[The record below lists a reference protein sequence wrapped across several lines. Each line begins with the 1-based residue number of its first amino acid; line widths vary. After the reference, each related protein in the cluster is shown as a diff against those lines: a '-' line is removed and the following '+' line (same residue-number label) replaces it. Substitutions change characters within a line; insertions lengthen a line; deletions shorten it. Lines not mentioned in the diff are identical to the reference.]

1 MDQAPRTDALNDGIE
16 EPTAHELNQELI
28 EAADEQ
34 DADTGVVQDDD
45 VQSPLVEEASSAYL
59 GRWNRLVSTT
69 NWEKGRIIAEWRQ
82 ALIDA
87 GADAAS
93 YTDEAWSRRVGNVTP
108 QHVGRLR
115 RVYQRF
121 GQAYPQYDGLFWSH
135 FQAALD
141 WEDAEMW
148 LEGALQNGWSISQ
161 MRDSRWE
168 AIGAPPELKP
178 RPEDITEAEL
188 DEDVDDAVEAPM
200 PDAIAPT
207 VSQVRPE
214 DDADY
219 DPAEADFHEAEEVID
234 YDVVD
239 SPSAGAVAADSARTE
254 PFRPFENLDEL
265 PPDLN
270 EAFESFKLAILH
282 HKIST
287 WQEVSV
293 DTVVAALE
301 ALKQLALAPVED

>member
-1 MDQAPRTDALNDGIE
+1 MDEAPRTDAPNDGIE
-16 EPTAHELNQELI
+16 ESNLDELNQDLT
-28 EAADEQ
+28 EAADGE
-34 DADTGVVQDDD
+34 AAIDDEHEAA
-45 VQSPLVEEASSAYL
+45 VEESPLVDEASSPYL

-82 ALIDA
+82 ALVDA
-87 GADAAS
+87 GADAAA
-93 YTDEAWSRRVGNVTP
+93 YTDEAWSQRVGNVTP

-115 RVYQRF
+115 RVYHRF

-135 FQAALD
+135 FQAAVD

-148 LEGALQNGWSISQ
+148 LEGAVQNDWSISQ

-168 AIGAPPELKP
+168 AIGAPAELKP

-188 DEDVDDAVEAPM
+188 DEDVDEAVEAPM
-200 PDAIAPT
+200 PDTISPM
-207 VSQVRPE
+207 VSEVRSEE
-214 DDADY
+214 D
-219 DPAEADFHEAEEVID
+219 AERDESQSDFHAAEEVID
-234 YDVVD
+234 YDVDD
-239 SPSAGAVAADSARTE
+239 SPGADSLAAEAE
-254 PFRPFENLDEL
+254 PFRPFENLAEL
-265 PPDLN
+265 PADLN

-287 WQEVSV
+287 WQEVSAE
-293 DTVVAALE
+293 TVVSALE